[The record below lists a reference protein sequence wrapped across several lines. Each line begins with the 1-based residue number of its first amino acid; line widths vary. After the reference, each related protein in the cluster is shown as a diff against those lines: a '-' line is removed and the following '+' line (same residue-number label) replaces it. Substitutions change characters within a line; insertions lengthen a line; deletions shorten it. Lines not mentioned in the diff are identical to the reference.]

1 MTDRGLLAMD
11 LMCPEGHVV
20 GQLIQNIGQQSI
32 GIQVADT
39 AREEWPRAGDTMFT
53 YVTCPDCNRRVYGAT
68 DAIREK
74 ATWVSESESERQGR
88 YSLRYLE
95 DGLT

>member
-1 MTDRGLLAMD
+1 MTDKELLTMD

-20 GQLIQNIGQQSI
+20 GQLIQDIEHQAI
-32 GIQVADT
+32 GIQVPDRE
-39 AREEWPRAGDTMFT
+39 REEWPRGGDKMYTLL
-53 YVTCPDCNRRVYGAT
+53 TCHGCNRRVYGST
-68 DAIREK
+68 DAIQER
-74 ATWVSESESERQGR
+74 ATWLSESESEWQGR

>member
-20 GQLIQNIGQQSI
+20 GQLIQNVGHQSI
-32 GIQVADT
+32 GIQVAGT
-39 AREEWPRAGDTMFT
+39 EREEWPRGGDKMYTHL
-53 YVTCPDCNRRVYGAT
+53 TCHGCNRRVYGST
-68 DAIREK
+68 DAIRET
-74 ATWVSESESERQGR
+74 ATWLSESESERQGR

>member
-1 MTDRGLLAMD
+1 MTDKGLLAMD

-20 GQLIQNIGQQSI
+20 GQLIQNIEHQAI
-32 GIQVADT
+32 GIQVPDR
-39 AREEWPRAGDTMFT
+39 AREEWPRGGDKMYTHL
-53 YVTCPDCNRRVYGAT
+53 TCHSCNRRVYGPT
-68 DAIREK
+68 DAIQER
-74 ATWVSESESERQGR
+74 ATWLSEIESEWQDK

>member
-1 MTDRGLLAMD
+1 MSHKGLLTID

-20 GQLIQNIGQQSI
+20 GQLIQNIGHQPI

-39 AREEWPRAGDTMFT
+39 AREEWPRGGDKMYT
-53 YVTCPDCNRRVYGAT
+53 YLTCHGCNRRVYGST
-68 DAIREK
+68 DAIQER
-74 ATWVSESESERQGR
+74 ATWLSENESEWQGR
-88 YSLRYLE
+88 YSLRYIE

>member
-1 MTDRGLLAMD
+1 MIDKGSLAMD

-20 GQLIQNIGQQSI
+20 GQLIQNIDHHAI
-32 GIQVADT
+32 GIQVAGE
-39 AREEWPRAGDTMFT
+39 AREEWPRGGDTMFT
-53 YVTCPDCNRRVYGAT
+53 HLRCSGCDRRVYGST
-68 DAIREK
+68 EAIRER
-74 ATWVSESESERQGR
+74 ATWLSESDSESQGR

>member
-1 MTDRGLLAMD
+1 MTDKGSLTMD

-20 GQLIQNIGQQSI
+20 GQLIKDVEHQAI
-32 GIQVADT
+32 GIQVPDRE
-39 AREEWPRAGDTMFT
+39 REEWPRGGDRMYTHL
-53 YVTCPDCNRRVYGAT
+53 TCNGCNRRVYGST
-68 DAIREK
+68 DAIQEK
-74 ATWVSESESERQGR
+74 ATWLSEIESGLQDR